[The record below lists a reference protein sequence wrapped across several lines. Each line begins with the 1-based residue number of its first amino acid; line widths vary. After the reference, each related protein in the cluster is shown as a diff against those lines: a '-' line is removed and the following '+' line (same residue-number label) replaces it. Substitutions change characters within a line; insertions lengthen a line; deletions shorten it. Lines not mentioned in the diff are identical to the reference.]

1 MHPAN
6 IDIQYIT
13 DEYSCAEYVCD
24 YCTKNE
30 GGLSN
35 LLQNINEEALQS
47 GEEAKLTLNKLIKC
61 LDKGREVPVQE
72 AVFRACGLPLTK
84 FSSIVKFINTVHPER
99 RDGLLKNKEELDSLG
114 MFFYDNYVFSSVST
128 FLCF

>member
-13 DEYSCAEYVCD
+13 DEYSCAEYLCD
-24 YCTKNE
+24 YCTKGE

-35 LLQNINEEALQS
+35 LLQNINEEAVRS
-47 GEEAKLTLNKLIKC
+47 GEDAKETLKKLIKC

-72 AVFRACGLPLTK
+72 AIFRACGLPLTK
-84 FSSIVKFINTVHPER
+84 FSVVVKFINSAHPER
-99 RDGLLKNKEELDSLG
+99 REGLLKAAKDLDSLG
-114 MFFYDNYVFSSVST
+114 NFLTMSS
-128 FLCF
+128 F

>member
-35 LLQNINEEALQS
+35 LLQNINEEALRS

-99 RDGLLKNKEELDSLG
+99 RDGLLKNKEELDCLG
-114 MFFYDNYVFSSVST
+114 MFFYDYY
-128 FLCF
+128 C